1 MDLIKLESKAN
12 DQESLSNFAKK
23 ALRLDY
29 IMTYYQL
36 NCLLVDYFD
45 DPDYFARNS
54 KVEVIIDNKP
64 TILSPSV
71 MPEMEHKL
79 KLL

>member
-1 MDLIKLESKAN
+1 
-12 DQESLSNFAKK
+12 
-23 ALRLDY
+23 
-29 IMTYYQL
+29 MTYYQL
-36 NCLLVDYFD
+36 NCLLVDYFH

>member
-1 MDLIKLESKAN
+1 
-12 DQESLSNFAKK
+12 
-23 ALRLDY
+23 
-29 IMTYYQL
+29 MTYYQL
-36 NCLLVDYFD
+36 NCLLIDYFD

-71 MPEMEHKL
+71 MPEIEHKL